1 MPNSLQRP
9 VGLAQNPSREAQ
21 GVSPESA
28 RKTLGDSPLFR
39 GLAPSERNALIARV
53 KIRTFAAG
61 DTIFL
66 MGSVQSSVMA
76 IIDGEVKVSISA
88 DGKEAVLA
96 ILQPGEVF
104 GEIAMLDGKPR
115 SADATAQRACTLAV
129 LERRDVLAA
138 LERSPAAWLGLVELL
153 CSRLRQTDQHL
164 VEIAFLGL
172 PARLAKLLLRVI
184 EEDPRTNV
192 PSAHLSQSELA
203 NMVGAAR
210 ENVNKCLQEWQR
222 AGIIQMKTRF
232 ITVTN
237 RVRLEA
243 VAQSDYRCE
252 KGAMTSGQ
260 PWRVSAPATGT
271 GPVRLR
277 RPVPKSY

>member
-1 MPNSLQRP
+1 MAVSLQRP

-243 VAQSDYRCE
+243 VAQSDYR
-252 KGAMTSGQ
+252 
-260 PWRVSAPATGT
+260 
-271 GPVRLR
+271 
-277 RPVPKSY
+277 